1 MPPQET
7 PLDVRRHRYRRAPE
21 PVHFP
26 VSEKRPV
33 TKDHL
38 ERRAALY
45 ESVKRALAGEATIG
59 ADQFVYYDPTT
70 PRKCLAPD
78 FFVRLGAPDR
88 TFEIWKTW
96 ERGAP
101 ELGVEIV
108 SAFDAR
114 GPVWEEKLARYRAA
128 GFGEVVAFDAKDQ
141 EAPIRVWDMVS
152 GDLVERSED
161 DPDLRRCEALGL
173 WWVVVKDPMHGPM
186 LRLARDRE
194 GAKLLLTYREAE
206 AKAHEEA
213 REAAAKAREA
223 AAKAHEEK
231 ERLEAEVAAL
241 RSQLAGT
248 RAKPRK
254 RRP

>member
-7 PLDVRRHRYRRAPE
+7 PRSVRPHRYRRAPE
-21 PVHFP
+21 PVYFP
-26 VSEKRPV
+26 VSERRPV

-45 ESVKRALAGEATIG
+45 GSVKRALAAELTIG

-70 PRKCLAPD
+70 PKKCLAPD
-78 FFVRLGAPDR
+78 FFVRLGAPDD

-96 ERGAP
+96 ERGTP

-108 SAFDAR
+108 SASDGREAVR
-114 GPVWEEKLARYRAA
+114 EEKLARYRAA
-128 GFGEVVAFDAKDQ
+128 GFREVVAFDAKDP

-152 GDLVERSED
+152 GDLVERSGD

-194 GAKLLLTYREAE
+194 GRELLLTYKEAE
-206 AKAHEEA
+206 AEAHAAEARAREEA
-213 REAAAKAREA
+213 REAATR
-223 AAKAHEEK
+223 AHEGK

-248 RAKPRK
+248 RVKPRK